1 MKLNLSTALAFASIL
16 ASPPATSLA
25 VFLVA
30 ATDAHAVT
38 IGTFNEIAAASNP
51 AAPGSFNPIDLSP
64 VAGGGIGGPVSFT
77 SPINGI
83 FQMTVTDIAFVGD
96 VYQAFLD
103 GLSLGFTS
111 FEPIGGS
118 TLSSGTFSAP
128 ISLGSHAFNI
138 TNITL
143 NFIGSPSPFGGG
155 IVPSNFSP
163 AGFTVAL
170 SVVEVPG
177 PIAGAG
183 LPGLILACGGL
194 LGWWRRR
201 QKIA

>member
-1 MKLNLSTALAFASIL
+1 MKSKLSTALAFTSIL

-25 VFLVA
+25 GFLVA

-38 IGTFNEIAAASNP
+38 IGTFIEIAAASNP

-64 VAGGGIGGPVSFT
+64 VAGGGIGGPVSFI
-77 SPINGI
+77 SPIGGTL
-83 FQMTVTDIAFVGD
+83 QMTVTDRALVGD

-118 TLSSGTFSAP
+118 TLSSGTFSAS
-128 ISLGSHAFNI
+128 ISLGSHTFDI
-138 TNITL
+138 TDITS
-143 NFIGSPSPFGGG
+143 NFIGGPSPFGGG
-155 IVPSNFSP
+155 IVPSFFSV
-163 AGFTVAL
+163 ASLTVEL
-170 SVVEVPG
+170 SAVPG

-183 LPGLILACGGL
+183 LPGLILASGGL